1 MITIFTK
8 STKFSICNHLK
19 IEIMTDNI
27 ISCHCFTNAGY
38 PETWDPMSDTEFL
51 LMLLDAELESE
62 EYERI
67 AGRFLQTMPHSEILR
82 IERIQNKPLWM
93 KYLQCSQHM
102 LEYNDAILGEQVL
115 FHGSSGTD
123 PKEIYSGD
131 SSFDMRFSADGMWG
145 KGNYFA
151 VNASYSN
158 SYAYHCKNGVKK
170 MLVAWVLTGVS
181 YHCAPERYT
190 KPPLRGTQGT
200 GGIQRR
206 YDSVSGITGGSKVF
220 ITYENNRA
228 YPAYL
233 ITYR

>member
-1 MITIFTK
+1 
-8 STKFSICNHLK
+8 
-19 IEIMTDNI
+19 
-27 ISCHCFTNAGY
+27 
-38 PETWDPMSDTEFL
+38 
-51 LMLLDAELESE
+51 
-62 EYERI
+62 
-67 AGRFLQTMPHSEILR
+67 
-82 IERIQNKPLWM
+82 
-93 KYLQCSQHM
+93 M

-115 FHGSSGTD
+115 FHGSRTTD
-123 PKEIYSGD
+123 PKEIYRGD

-158 SYAYHCKNGVKK
+158 GFAYHSKTGLKK

-181 YHCAPERYT
+181 YHCAPNHYT

-233 ITYR
+233 ITYRYDIM

>member
-1 MITIFTK
+1 MIVITTG
-8 STKFSICNHLK
+8 L
-19 IEIMTDNI
+19 
-27 ISCHCFTNAGY
+27 SCHCSTNAGF
-38 PETWDPMSDTEFL
+38 PETWDRMSDTDEL
-51 LMLLDAELESE
+51 SLELLDALFESE

-67 AGRFLQTMPHSEILR
+67 AGRFLQTLPHSEILR
-82 IERIQNKPLWM
+82 IDRIQNKPLWT
-93 KYLQCSQHM
+93 KYYHCSQHM

-131 SSFDMRFSADGMWG
+131 SSFDMRFSANGMWG
-145 KGNYFA
+145 RGNYFA

-158 SYAYHCKNGVKK
+158 SYAYHSANGVKK

-181 YHCAPERYT
+181 YHCTPQHYT
-190 KPPLRGTQGT
+190 KPPVIPIGTQGR

-206 YDSVSGITGGSKVF
+206 YDSVSGVTGGSKVF

>member
-1 MITIFTK
+1 
-8 STKFSICNHLK
+8 
-19 IEIMTDNI
+19 MTDNYSDI
-27 ISCHCFTNAGY
+27 ILLLTNAEY
-38 PETWDPMSDTEFL
+38 PETWDPMRDTDEFSL
-51 LMLLDAELESE
+51 VLLDADSELESE
-62 EYERI
+62 EYDRI

-82 IERIQNKPLWM
+82 IERIQNKPLWT

-115 FHGSSGTD
+115 FHGSRTTD
-123 PKEIYSGD
+123 PEEIYSGD

-151 VNASYSN
+151 VNASYSDG
-158 SYAYHCKNGVKK
+158 YAYHSKNGLKK

-181 YHCAPERYT
+181 YHCAPQRYT
-190 KPPLRGTQGT
+190 KPPLRVTRGG

-206 YDSVSGITGGSKVF
+206 YDSVSGVTGGSKVF